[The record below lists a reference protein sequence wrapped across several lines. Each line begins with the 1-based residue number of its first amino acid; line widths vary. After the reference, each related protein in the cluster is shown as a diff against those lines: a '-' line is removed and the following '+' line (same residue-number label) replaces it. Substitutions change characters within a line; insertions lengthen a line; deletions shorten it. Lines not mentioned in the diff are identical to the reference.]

1 MSSNPVI
8 VNNDGSSTAAE
19 NPGAWSS
26 VQGSAAQYPGPA
38 VKVGSPTNVWAWTV
52 QTVND
57 AESS

>member
-1 MSSNPVI
+1 MSTPVI
-8 VNNDGSSTAAE
+8 VNIDGSSTAAE

-26 VQGSAAQYPGPA
+26 VQGSAAQYSGPA
-38 VKVGSPTNVWAWTV
+38 AKVGSVTNVWAWAV